1 MISSLQS
8 LAIENVKSE
17 VIHGHVVPDRLLFTM
32 PSNPSK
38 TEKTATYEVRE
49 DDNDKVVHGSADGKC
64 LCMVVQTVASRKINH
79 IHLDPKIYY
88 TCHFFRTLLVILC
101 MTGTSVCAKRPVLP

>member
-1 MISSLQS
+1 MQS

-49 DDNDKVVHGSADGKC
+49 DDNDKDFPLVVAAIQPQGRNGKETLGPLQCTLKGPLYREDCLTRQKSFRNDLAGGEHGE
-64 LCMVVQTVASRKINH
+64 
-79 IHLDPKIYY
+79 
-88 TCHFFRTLLVILC
+88 TLTLKA
-101 MTGTSVCAKRPVLP
+101 T